1 MGGSVSFPQS
11 RCGRDACVF
20 DPFGLRFD
28 PIGSDRAV
36 DPRFE
41 GELLSGIYL
50 SICAVRWARGRPREL
65 GDGLCD
71 KLPLRGGFE
80 AYRVTE
86 WSVAPCTRAPC
97 SRRQLKS
104 LRAPR
109 VALCASA
116 SHWTATSWCRIS
128 RRSSGPRD
136 PRGSVRVWGLARRA
150 ITQTIV
156 VGDPAHPAGTIDI
169 KLITHDRRL
178 RVFTAGRADNFC
190 ILSILSKGSRKP
202 SSISTLLAGRY
213 GLSCCVSIK
222 KVSAYSSR

>member
-80 AYRVTE
+80 AV
-86 WSVAPCTRAPC
+86 
-97 SRRQLKS
+97 SRDGVVSCALHAGVVELPRSSDQRRIDDPADSGSATQWEADIRLTGRFRQDDVNSKGNFKPVHSTHSELQS
-104 LRAPR
+104 QNG
-109 VALCASA
+109 ASILIPIWPA
-116 SHWTATSWCRIS
+116 QITATEPNNS
-128 RRSSGPRD
+128 RPKPQD
-136 PRGSVRVWGLARRA
+136 
-150 ITQTIV
+150 
-156 VGDPAHPAGTIDI
+156 HPE
-169 KLITHDRRL
+169 
-178 RVFTAGRADNFC
+178 
-190 ILSILSKGSRKP
+190 
-202 SSISTLLAGRY
+202 
-213 GLSCCVSIK
+213 
-222 KVSAYSSR
+222 